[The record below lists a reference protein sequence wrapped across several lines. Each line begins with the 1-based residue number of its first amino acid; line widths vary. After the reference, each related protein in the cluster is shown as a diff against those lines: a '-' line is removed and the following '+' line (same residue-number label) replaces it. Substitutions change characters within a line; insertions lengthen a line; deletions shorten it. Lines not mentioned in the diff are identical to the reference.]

1 MDKRTIGDFVV
12 GIALLTL
19 SPLPGLVTNA
29 SLSETVVDPDNV
41 SAQERRPQENVPND
55 TNILFMQEIAFRGI
69 ARFGKPRTQVNQSPA
84 TEHLAALIPNDEADH
99 RETRS
104 SGATDEAAR
113 ETAADSNLASARLAQ

>member
-41 SAQERRPQENVPND
+41 SAEESRSQENAPND
-55 TNILFMQEIAFRGI
+55 TDILFMQEIAFRGI
-69 ARFGKPRTQVNQSPA
+69 ARFGRPQTQGNQSPA
-84 TEHLAALIPNDEADH
+84 TAHLAALTLNDEADH

-104 SGATDEAAR
+104 SGATDEAAS
-113 ETAADSNLASARLAQ
+113 ETADSNLASARLAQ